1 MTHDRSPSDITDVTQ
16 LVLHERRSRDRGW
29 WDAQRECFA
38 PDSTVRVSWFR
49 GTGADFVTESEKL
62 AANGEDAT
70 HSVGPPVVD
79 LHRDRALAEVP
90 CHMELRTHLDD
101 TPVMLS
107 CHARLLYRAERRSDE
122 WLIASLDAVYE
133 RDAVTPHVPGTRLH
147 LDEEKLATFRP
158 SYRMLAYLLGQRGYS
173 IAEDLYG
180 DDRPEHVAALHRSAW
195 TWLRNGR

>member
-1 MTHDRSPSDITDVTQ
+1 MDSDRGSSDVTDVTQ

-62 AANGEDAT
+62 AANGEDAA

-79 LHRDRALAEVP
+79 VHRARALAEVP
-90 CHMELRTHLDD
+90 CRMDLHTLLDD
-101 TPVMLS
+101 TPVTLF
-107 CHARLLYRAERRSDE
+107 CHTRLLYRAERRADR
-122 WLIASLDAVYE
+122 WLIASLDAVYQS
-133 RDAVTPHVPGTRLH
+133 DALTPRVPGTRLN
-147 LDEEKLATFRP
+147 LDEKKLNAFRP
-158 SYRMLAYLLGQRGYS
+158 SFRMLAYLLGQRGYS

-180 DDRPEHVAALHRSAW
+180 DDQPERVATLHHSAW
-195 TWLRNGR
+195 TWLRS